1 MRRARHQGG
10 AGGRHRSP
18 HQAEGSRRADRRPQ
32 PAGHSP
38 HQAEGSP
45 HRAENH
51 APLEVHGHSH
61 DAPIAD
67 PRLRRRA
74 TIVLTSI
81 LIPLALLTIAGL
93 VWLWPSPNDR
103 PESLGQ
109 PYSAAP
115 GVSIVTLPVDKVDS
129 EGSCAATETHAGRV
143 EIESDATCRVPYVT
157 DPETDQ
163 LVPVQIPPEVENHD
177 PPEVGD
183 KLRVM
188 LINTSAGEGNAG
200 DGNAGAEPGGEAG
213 VEPGAESGA
222 EAGAETTATFI
233 DYNRDFPVALLSIVY
248 ALLVIVVAGWR
259 GFRALIGLA
268 FSFLIF
274 GWFMFPALL
283 AGKPA
288 LWVGLVGAIAIMFVV
303 LYFAHGLSART
314 TTALLGTIVGLFVT
328 AGIAVWATDSASLLG
343 QGEDS
348 TYTLNQVVP
357 NVSLSGIVLC
367 GLFIAGLGVLND
379 VTITQASAVWELADA
394 KPDATVRELFRS
406 AMRIGRDHI
415 ASTVYTIVFAYAG
428 GAIATLLMMSLY
440 DYSMLKFLT
449 TGHLAEEVVRTL
461 VASIGLVIAIP
472 VTTLIGVIVVKA
484 SLQGTESTQRTE
496 PTQRTEQTLRTEPT
510 RRTDVSRGGG
520 LRGRLTEGRGTIE
533 S

>member
-1 MRRARHQGG
+1 MRKDFFRRSLGDRGSAAHG
-10 AGGRHRSP
+10 AHGAHEHGVHEP
-18 HQAEGSRRADRRPQ
+18 
-32 PAGHSP
+32 
-38 HQAEGSP
+38 
-45 HRAENH
+45 
-51 APLEVHGHSH
+51 HGHSH
-61 DAPIAD
+61 DAPIAN

-74 TIVLTSI
+74 TIVLTAL

-93 VWLWPSPNDR
+93 VWLWPSDSDR
-103 PESLGQ
+103 PDSLGQ

-115 GVSIVTLPVDKVDS
+115 GVSILTLPVDKVDS
-129 EGSCAATETHAGRV
+129 DGSCAASDSHAGDV
-143 EIESDATCRVPYVT
+143 EIESDETCSVPYVT
-157 DPETDQ
+157 DPETEQ
-163 LVPVQIPPEVENHD
+163 LVPMQIPPEVENHN

-183 KLRVM
+183 KIRVM
-188 LINTSAGEGNAG
+188 LISASV
-200 DGNAGAEPGGEAG
+200 GGEDIGPDAA
-213 VEPGAESGA
+213 P
-222 EAGAETTATFI
+222 TATFI

-268 FSFLIF
+268 FSFVIF

-303 LYFAHGLSART
+303 LYFAHGLTART

-343 QGEDS
+343 LGEDS
-348 TYTLNQVVP
+348 TYTLNQVAP

-394 KPDATVRELFRS
+394 KPDASARELFRS

-428 GAIATLLMMSLY
+428 GAIATLLLMSMY

-449 TGHLAEEVVRTL
+449 TGELAEEVVRTL

-484 SLQGTESTQRTE
+484 SMQGAGSHGTPAVEHGTMES
-496 PTQRTEQTLRTEPT
+496 
-510 RRTDVSRGGG
+510 
-520 LRGRLTEGRGTIE
+520 
-533 S
+533 

>member
-10 AGGRHRSP
+10 VGGRHR
-18 HQAEGSRRADRRPQ
+18 
-32 PAGHSP
+32 SP

-129 EGSCAATETHAGRV
+129 EGSCAATETHAGQV

-496 PTQRTEQTLRTEPT
+496 PT
-510 RRTDVSRGGG
+510 RRTDVRRGGG

-533 S
+533 SLSLIHI